1 MKVNYNVLMDASP
14 GLIIKYFNGIEEK
27 VPMSKFGEEFTQITR
42 FKQSLD
48 GKFVTIFGIRK
59 GKL

>member
-1 MKVNYNVLMDASP
+1 MHARP

-27 VPMSKFGEEFTQITR
+27 VPMSQFGEEFTQISR

-48 GKFVTIFGIRK
+48 GKYVTIFGVKK
-59 GKL
+59 GKLNDS